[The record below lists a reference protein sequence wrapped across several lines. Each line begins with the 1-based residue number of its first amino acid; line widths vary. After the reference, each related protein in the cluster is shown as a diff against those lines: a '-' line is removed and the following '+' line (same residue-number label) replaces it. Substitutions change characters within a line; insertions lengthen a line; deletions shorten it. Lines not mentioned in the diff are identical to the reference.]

1 MAGRPPTVIDLVW
14 EGGGRLRARAE
25 DRSMLQDWEGAAGPT
40 PVETLA
46 FALAGCM
53 ASDVVLILEK
63 GRLPLRGLRVRLTA
77 ERAETDPRRF
87 LRVAL
92 DFAVE
97 GDLPPDRV
105 ARAIALS
112 RETYCSVWHSMR
124 PDIELRTTFSITA

>member
-1 MAGRPPTVIDLVW
+1 
-14 EGGGRLRARAE
+14 
-25 DRSMLQDWEGAAGPT
+25 MLQDWEGAAGPT

-124 PDIELRTTFSITA
+124 PDIELRTSFSITA